1 MTEPGTASST
11 ASSTAPAA
19 AAAVAGTI
27 PAARASASASAASET
42 RAVPALPADPRV
54 LIIIPAWNE
63 AASIGGVIAE
73 IRDTLPAYDILV
85 VNDGST
91 DDTERV
97 ALAAGALVTTLPYN
111 LGVGG
116 AMRLGYRYA
125 HENDYDVAIQID
137 ADGQHDPRY
146 APKLIDGL
154 DRAAIV
160 IGARFAGEGDYQV
173 RGPRRWA
180 MSLLSFVL
188 SKLAR
193 TRLTDTTSGFRACN
207 KEIIGLF
214 ANWYPVEYLG
224 DTVETLVRAIRLG
237 HRVEQVPV
245 AMRPRVAG
253 MPSNSPAKAMIYL
266 GRAMITLL
274 LALNRR

>member
-1 MTEPGTASST
+1 MNAEQ
-11 ASSTAPAA
+11 
-19 AAAVAGTI
+19 
-27 PAARASASASAASET
+27 
-42 RAVPALPADPRV
+42 RV

-63 AASIGGVIAE
+63 AGSIADVIAE
-73 IRDTLPAYDILV
+73 IRDELPAYDVLV

-91 DDTERV
+91 DETERV
-97 ALAAGALVTTLPYN
+97 ALAAGARVVSLPYN

-125 HENDYDVAIQID
+125 DENDYDIAIQID

-146 APKLIDGL
+146 VPKLIDALGASAL
-154 DRAAIV
+154 V

-180 MSLLSFVL
+180 MGLLSRVL
-188 SKLAR
+188 SRMAKTTLN
-193 TRLTDTTSGFRACN
+193 DTTSGFRACN
-207 KEIIGLF
+207 RDIIRLF
-214 ANWYPVEYLG
+214 AQWYPVEYLG
-224 DTVETLVRAIRLG
+224 DTVETLVRVIRLG
-237 HRVEQVPV
+237 HPVSQIPV
-245 AMRPRVAG
+245 AMRPRAAG

-274 LALNRR
+274 LAVNRR